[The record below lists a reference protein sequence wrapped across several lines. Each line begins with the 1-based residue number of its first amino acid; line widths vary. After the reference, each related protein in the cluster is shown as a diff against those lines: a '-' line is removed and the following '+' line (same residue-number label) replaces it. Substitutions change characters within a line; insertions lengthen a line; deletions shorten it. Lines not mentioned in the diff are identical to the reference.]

1 MIKGDTIADTIKL
14 FEKTNYTFATYS
26 KSKWWYL
33 DDKCNFFLEP
43 CSGKAWN
50 IVEQHESNLDFVWS
64 VTAAGPGC
72 RIYQTRLIRSLGAT
86 RKSTEYSPNQTDS
99 NKCSRWNMFPITLN
113 NYQYHYLKPFPAFEL
128 VLKSSKKGRKA
139 SHNSS
144 DGGQTTL
151 RFDAPAV
158 SCTAGLPVNS
168 LSCIAPSNVM
178 KMHHW

>member
-1 MIKGDTIADTIKL
+1 MIKGDTITDTIKL

-33 DDKCNFFLEP
+33 DDKCIFLLEP

-86 RKSTEYSPNQTDS
+86 RKSTKYSPNQTDS

-113 NYQYHYLKPFPAFEL
+113 NPFQLSSSSWSLPRREGKPRTTAVMEAKQPFDSMLQLFL
-128 VLKSSKKGRKA
+128 VQPGCR
-139 SHNSS
+139 
-144 DGGQTTL
+144 
-151 RFDAPAV
+151 
-158 SCTAGLPVNS
+158 
-168 LSCIAPSNVM
+168 
-178 KMHHW
+178 